1 VAEALHGAHF
11 PGRERDEDEVRRY
24 YRALEHVAAL
34 VRGRVADGLLEV
46 HEPARKTRS
55 YRLSPLYEDLV
66 T

>member
-34 VRGRVADGLLEV
+34 VRGRV
-46 HEPARKTRS
+46 EPARKTRS